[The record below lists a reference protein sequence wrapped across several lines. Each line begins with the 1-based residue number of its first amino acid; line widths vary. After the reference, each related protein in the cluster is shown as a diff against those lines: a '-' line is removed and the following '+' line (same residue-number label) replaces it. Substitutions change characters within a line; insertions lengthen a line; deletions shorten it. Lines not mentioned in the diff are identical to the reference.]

1 MLSWP
6 KWLEHS
12 AKTLSSYFL
21 SSSCNWQ
28 QITFLSFMQKPT
40 EKPLKAVNWL
50 KTLLI
55 SELSQVGHKEFT
67 LSIVGRSSLRLAWD
81 CYLHKHKQMNLL
93 THFTQLITKKK
104 KKLTTYLHPSWP
116 SWVPHSPCLHRN
128 SEQVSQYLAENTTHD
143 NFCQNLVWE
152 HYTQWMVT
160 PTHCL
165 WWTREW
171 ANRWLQCL
179 SHSSTLIGTKSTDIK
194 TQGIYQDKEKDVEP
208 GKHKFMIWG
217 KLQMHLLK
225 LGASTTV
232 Y

>member
-28 QITFLSFMQKPT
+28 QITFSFMQKPT

-67 LSIVGRSSLRLAWD
+67 LSIVGRSSLRFTWD

-93 THFTQLITKKK
+93 THFTQLIKKN
-104 KKLTTYLHPSWP
+104 LTTYLHPSWP

-128 SEQVSQYLAENTTHD
+128 SEQVSQCLAENTTHD

-165 WWTREW
+165 RWTREW
-171 ANRWLQCL
+171 ANRWL
-179 SHSSTLIGTKSTDIK
+179 
-194 TQGIYQDKEKDVEP
+194 
-208 GKHKFMIWG
+208 
-217 KLQMHLLK
+217 
-225 LGASTTV
+225 
-232 Y
+232 